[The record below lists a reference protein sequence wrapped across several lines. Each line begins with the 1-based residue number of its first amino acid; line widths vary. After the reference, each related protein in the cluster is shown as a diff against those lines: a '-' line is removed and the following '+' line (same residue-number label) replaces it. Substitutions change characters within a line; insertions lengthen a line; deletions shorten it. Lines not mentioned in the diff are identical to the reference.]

1 MKYFFFSKPCIWIEF
16 LAFFLAFQTMDWLQS
31 SYSGKFVK
39 SRTKPKPYCAHFG
52 KNQINLEKH
61 LVWKHK
67 MKKIK
72 PCGCQAGIVATKIG
86 LLKQTMS
93 ARQKTHIC
101 TPIISPI
108 PIPDCHKEPVRL
120 DNHLRSTHKI

>member
-1 MKYFFFSKPCIWIEF
+1 MEEHSVLHLQKYSIKGEAVEVFFFSKPCIWIEF

-72 PCGCQAGIVATKIG
+72 PCGCQAGIVATKID

-93 ARQKTHIC
+93 ARQKT
-101 TPIISPI
+101 IS
-108 PIPDCHKEPVRL
+108 VL
-120 DNHLRSTHKI
+120 Q